1 MLMDNII
8 SCVCPCIYS
17 AAWRR
22 LVPSA
27 KAVVE
32 TDIELR
38 ELGPGEVGT
47 ALSFLEEDPVGNL
60 HLIWPL
66 RRWGLFNLGLPE
78 QGRLLGAYLRKSLR
92 GLLFRGNLGV
102 WRLSAGGEEAAAL
115 AEKALSLWGLPEVL
129 AGPEDDVEAL
139 LEEIEEMRKA
149 VEHRER
155 ELSLLLSDGDFRPR
169 RGSAARCEPGDLDD
183 LVDLEE
189 MMQLELLGS
198 RSRRAVIA
206 SQMLRAVE
214 MSAALVRCGGL
225 AVAKAEIEATTP
237 KVDELGGVYTLPSH
251 RRRGYATSACTLVC
265 AESLSRGRKVRLET
279 QRDNLAALELYKRLG
294 FRELWPHL
302 AVRFARGGPRGPSA
316 FCSQSRKKNI

>member
-1 MLMDNII
+1 
-8 SCVCPCIYS
+8 
-17 AAWRR
+17 
-22 LVPSA
+22 
-27 KAVVE
+27 VVVKKKI
-32 TDIELR
+32 DLR
-38 ELGPGEVGT
+38 EIGPGEIRA

-78 QGRLLGAYLRKSLR
+78 QGRLLGAFFRKSMR

-102 WRLSAGGEEAAAL
+102 WRLCAGGDTAVAL
-115 AEKALSLWGLPEVL
+115 AEKALSLWGMPEVL

-139 LEEIEEMRKA
+139 LEEVEALRKA

-155 ELSLLLSDGDFRPR
+155 ELSLLLCAGDFRPR
-169 RGSAARCEPGDLDD
+169 RGAAVRGKPDDLDD
-183 LVDLEE
+183 LVALEE

-206 SQMLRAVE
+206 SQMLRAIE
-214 MSAALVRCGGL
+214 ESAALVRCDGL

-237 KVDELGGVYTLPSH
+237 QVDELGGVYTLPSH
-251 RRRGYATSACTLVC
+251 RRRGYAGSACTLVC

-279 QRDNLAALELYKRLG
+279 QRENRAALELYRGLG

-302 AVRFARGGPRGPSA
+302 AVRFAGAGPRGPA
-316 FCSQSRKKNI
+316 APCSQSRKKNI